1 MKINKF
7 FAAAIAATTLFASC
21 SKEETGIVNNG
32 DERRVQVSIDRSAP
46 NGTRATGSQV
56 ANGTDVTFG
65 GGYLLFTNAGDV
77 VTLVVEVSDGDDAY
91 DKDAQ
96 TVGIDQLDK
105 KINAAGVEIQAVPGA
120 STKVYL
126 VGNAPSGMTAPAVN
140 DALSSYTAT
149 VLSQLSTNGG
159 VGDVSLFGGGALVK
173 TSAEEAEVD
182 QYESEFTVKP
192 IAARFEIAAITGTP
206 SENAETF
213 TYQIDGI
220 FIDRYYNQMQ
230 LSGGA
235 LAGDLKFNYNTVGR
249 YVPDAAGSS
258 YTTAMNKSVYDYN
271 ATAPGLANNT
281 SFSPATGVWNYNL
294 LAPTSAKDGDAVA
307 TVQMP
312 AIIISI
318 SNVVVDGEEWPGQY
332 FLTIEKFYDL
342 VADTEP
348 GHEGEFING
357 ALITQLAQ
365 GNVYVID
372 NIDFDETDLGDPYIK
387 TKRVAVKVNMMQ
399 WESKKIGWEF

>member
-7 FAAAIAATTLFASC
+7 FAAAIAATTLLASC

-46 NGTRATGSQV
+46 NGTRATGNQV

-77 VTLVVEVSDGDDAY
+77 VTLVVTVSDDDDAY

-105 KINAAGVEIQAVPGA
+105 KLNSAGVEIQAVPGA

-206 SENAETF
+206 SGNATTF

-230 LSGGA
+230 LAGGA

-249 YVPDAAGSS
+249 YIPGAAGSS
-258 YTTAMNKSVYDYN
+258 YTTAMARSVYDYDGTTGV
-271 ATAPGLANNT
+271 ADNT
-281 SFSPATGVWNYNL
+281 NTTPATGVWNYNL
-294 LAPTSAKDGDAVA
+294 LAPTSAKDGDAAA

-312 AIIISI
+312 AIVISI
-318 SNVVVDGEEWPGQY
+318 SDVVVDGEEWPGQY

-348 GHEGEFING
+348 GHEGELING

-372 NIDFDETDLGDPYIK
+372 NIDFNETDLGDITYIK
-387 TKRVAVKVNMMQ
+387 TKRVAVRVNMMQ
-399 WESKKIGWEF
+399 WESKNIGWEF